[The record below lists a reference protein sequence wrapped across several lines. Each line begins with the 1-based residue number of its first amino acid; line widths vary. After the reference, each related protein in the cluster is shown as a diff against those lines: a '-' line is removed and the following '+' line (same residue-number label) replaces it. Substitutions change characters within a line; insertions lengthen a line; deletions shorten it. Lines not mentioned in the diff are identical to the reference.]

1 MNEIFGLHKLREEV
15 HNRVLKL
22 RRIQT
27 IVESLRFE
35 QFWETLSPIEKAST
49 DLKAK
54 IGAHEELLTAMRAFE
69 SAELG
74 EKRIRALREL
84 AKKAGIKDYSRKK
97 REELIRELEE
107 YNGKE

>member
-15 HNRVLKL
+15 HNRVLKQ

-35 QFWETLSPIEKAST
+35 QFWETLSDLEKAST
-49 DLKAK
+49 ELKAK
-54 IGAHEELLTAMRAFE
+54 IGAHEQLLTDIRAFE
-69 SAELG
+69 SSELG

-84 AKKAGIKDYSRKK
+84 AKEAGIKNYSRKS
-97 REELIRELEE
+97 REELIRELEDT
-107 YNGKE
+107 NGKE

>member
-1 MNEIFGLHKLREEV
+1 MNGLYKLREEI
-15 HNRVLKL
+15 HNRVLKQ

-35 QFWETLSPIEKAST
+35 QFWETLSPVEKASV

-54 IGAHEELLTAMRAFE
+54 IGAHEALLTDIRSFE
-69 SAELG
+69 STELG

-84 AKKAGIKDYSRKK
+84 GKEHNIKNYSRLS
-97 REELIRELEE
+97 RGELIRALEGI
-107 YNGKE
+107 NDGKE